1 MEELV
6 GLNAA
11 ERLFLLI
18 PVYVFVFGLF
28 VLLILSAVGGIWL
41 RRRFSGKDGTGG
53 TGFEGEGYVVTAAS
67 GLLALLLG
75 FTFAMAVDRFDERRM
90 LVIDEANGI
99 YSTYLMA
106 QTFPEPDSG
115 RISATL
121 LAYLDHRLTV
131 SRKSPIDQKPG
142 TLQLDRQLKAQLWRE
157 SLEATRNLRDDV
169 SSSYLQSAAQTLE
182 VGATREAIRLARI
195 PPLIHAVLWI
205 FSAITVMA
213 FGFSYYGRARWL
225 GLCVIVV
232 LQTLALALILDL
244 DRPTS
249 GIIRESQWAMEDV
262 KRRLHDARPAD
273 SVLQEQTST
282 QQSPGQP

>member
-11 ERLFLLI
+11 ERLFLMI
-18 PVYVFVFGLF
+18 PIYLVVLGVF
-28 VLLILSAVGGIWL
+28 VLLILSAIGGIWL

-99 YSTYLMA
+99 YSTYLLA
-106 QTFPEPDSG
+106 QTFPQPDSG
-115 RISATL
+115 RISSTL
-121 LAYLDHRLTV
+121 LAYLDHRLAV

-142 TLQLDRQLKAQLWRE
+142 ALQLDRHLKAQLWRE

-169 SSSYLQSAAQTLE
+169 ASTYLQTAAQTLE

-195 PPLIHAVLWI
+195 PPFIHVVLWV
-205 FSAITVMA
+205 FSAITVTA

-225 GLCVIVV
+225 GLCVIIF
-232 LQTLALALILDL
+232 LQTLALTLILDL

-262 KRRLHDARPAD
+262 KHRLRDTPPSD
-273 SVLQEQTST
+273 FLPGEM
-282 QQSPGQP
+282 SPGRQGPEGP

>member
-1 MEELV
+1 MA

-11 ERLFLLI
+11 ERLFVVIPLYDLVLVILALLS
-18 PVYVFVFGLF
+18 
-28 VLLILSAVGGIWL
+28 LSAVGGIWL
-41 RRRFSGKDGTGG
+41 RRRFSKKAPEDVT
-53 TGFEGEGYVVTAAS
+53 FDGEGYVVTAAS

-121 LAYLDHRLTV
+121 LAYLDHRLEV
-131 SRKSPIDQKPG
+131 AQKSPWDKGQGLIQR
-142 TLQLDRQLKAQLWRE
+142 DRELKLRLWSE
-157 SLEATRNLRDDV
+157 SLAATRNLRDDV
-169 SSSYLQSAAQTLE
+169 ASSYLQTAAQALE

-195 PPLIHAVLWI
+195 PPFIHVVLWV
-205 FSAITVMA
+205 FSAITVAA

-225 GLCVIVV
+225 GLCVIIV
-232 LQTLALALILDL
+232 LQTLALTLILDL
-244 DRPTS
+244 DRPTT
-249 GIIRESQWAMEDV
+249 GIMRESQWAMEDV
-262 KRRLHDARPAD
+262 KRRLHNAPPSVFEPSAPAPAR
-273 SVLQEQTST
+273 QTLD
-282 QQSPGQP
+282 GR

>member
-11 ERLFLLI
+11 ERLFLMI
-18 PVYVFVFGLF
+18 PIYRVVLGVF
-28 VLLILSAVGGIWL
+28 VLLILSAIGGIWL

-99 YSTYLMA
+99 YSTYLLA
-106 QTFPEPDSG
+106 QTFPQPDSG
-115 RISATL
+115 RISSTL
-121 LAYLDHRLTV
+121 LAYLDHRLAV

-142 TLQLDRQLKAQLWRE
+142 ALQLDRHLKAQLWRE

-169 SSSYLQSAAQTLE
+169 ASTYLQTAAQTLE

-195 PPLIHAVLWI
+195 PPFIHVVLWV
-205 FSAITVMA
+205 FSAITVTA

-225 GLCVIVV
+225 GLCVIIF

-249 GIIRESQWAMEDV
+249 GIIRESQWALEDV
-262 KRRLHDARPAD
+262 KHRLRDTPP
-273 SVLQEQTST
+273 SEFLPNNQTSAPEA
-282 QQSPGQP
+282 PGGL

>member
-11 ERLFLLI
+11 ERLFLMI
-18 PVYVFVFGLF
+18 PIYLVVLGVF
-28 VLLILSAVGGIWL
+28 VLLILSAIGGIWL

-99 YSTYLMA
+99 YSTYLLA
-106 QTFPEPDSG
+106 QTFPQPDSG
-115 RISATL
+115 RISSTL
-121 LAYLDHRLTV
+121 LAYLDHRLAV

-142 TLQLDRQLKAQLWRE
+142 ALQLDRHLKAQLWRE

-169 SSSYLQSAAQTLE
+169 ASTYLQTAAQTLE

-195 PPLIHAVLWI
+195 PPFIHVVLWV
-205 FSAITVMA
+205 FSAITVTA

-225 GLCVIVV
+225 GLCVIIF

-249 GIIRESQWAMEDV
+249 GIIRESQWALEDV
-262 KRRLHDARPAD
+262 KHRLRDTPP
-273 SVLQEQTST
+273 SEFLPNNQTSAPEA
-282 QQSPGQP
+282 PGGL